1 MTLVAAVD
9 IGGTTIKSALV
20 DSSFN
25 MIATATAPT
34 PRSDS
39 TGKDTVRVIAQLI
52 ETLSLKGKVSSAGV
66 GVPGIFDEENCVSRW
81 AGNLGWKDLA
91 IGDLLRNQLDL
102 PVAFDHDVRA
112 GALAE
117 LRAGAARGK
126 SNAAFI
132 AIGTGIS
139 AGLIIDGAIRSI
151 GGYAGEIGHLN
162 VGHSYQCV
170 CGKLGCLE
178 AISSALAISAA
189 YAKQSGQNGVS
200 AEKVVSLATNGDLMA
215 SQIWNE
221 ALEALT
227 KACEILITVLA
238 TEVIVFGGGVS
249 RAGDALIRPISHSL
263 DQSLTFQRKPE
274 LKIAHFGA
282 QAGMIGCAMMAFD
295 LIPDATQ

>member
-20 DSSFN
+20 DSSFT

-170 CGKLGCLE
+170 CGRLGCLE

-189 YAKQSGQNGVS
+189 YAKQSGQDGVS
-200 AEKVVSLATNGDLMA
+200 AEKVVSLATNGDVMA

-227 KACEILITVLA
+227 RACEILITVLA
-238 TEVIVFGGGVS
+238 TEIIVFGGGVS

-295 LIPDATQ
+295 LIPSATR

>member
-39 TGKDTVRVIAQLI
+39 TGRETVRAIAQLI
-52 ETLSLKGKVSSAGV
+52 ETLSLKGKVSSMGV
-66 GVPGIFDEENCVSRW
+66 GVPGIFDEKNCVSRW

-91 IGDLLRNQLDL
+91 IGDLLRDQLDL
-102 PVAFDHDVRA
+102 PIAFDHDVRA

-170 CGKLGCLE
+170 CGRLGCLE
-178 AISSALAISAA
+178 AISSALAISTA
-189 YAKQSGQNGVS
+189 YARQSGQNGVN
-200 AEKVVSLATNGDLMA
+200 AERVVSLATDGDLTA
-215 SQIWNE
+215 SRIWNE

-227 KACEILITVLA
+227 RACEILITVLA

-249 RAGDALIRPISHSL
+249 RAEDALIRPISHSL

-295 LIPDATQ
+295 LIPGATR

>member
-20 DSSFN
+20 DSSFT

-170 CGKLGCLE
+170 CGRLGCLE

-189 YAKQSGQNGVS
+189 YAKQSGQDGVS
-200 AEKVVSLATNGDLMA
+200 AEKVVSLATNGDVMA

-227 KACEILITVLA
+227 RACEILITVLA
-238 TEVIVFGGGVS
+238 TEIIVFGGGVS

-295 LIPDATQ
+295 LIPDTTP

>member
-1 MTLVAAVD
+1 MSLVAAVD

-25 MIATATAPT
+25 IVTTATAPT
-34 PRSDS
+34 PRFDS
-39 TGKDTVRVIAQLI
+39 TGKESVRAIAQLI
-52 ETLSLKGKVSSAGV
+52 ETLSLKGKVSSVGV
-66 GVPGIFDEENCVSRW
+66 GIPGVFDDENCVSRW

-91 IGDLLRNQLDL
+91 IGDLLRNELNL

-117 LRAGAARGK
+117 LRAGVALGMK
-126 SNAAFI
+126 NATFI

-139 AGLIIDGAIRSI
+139 AGLIIDGAIRSA

-178 AISSALAISAA
+178 AISSAQAISTA
-189 YAKQSGQNGVS
+189 YAKHSGQNGVS
-200 AEKVVSLATNGDLMA
+200 AERVVSLATAGDPIA
-215 SQIWNE
+215 SRVWND
-221 ALEALT
+221 ALNSLAT
-227 KACEILITVLA
+227 VCETLITILA
-238 TEVIVFGGGVS
+238 PDVIVFGGGLS
-249 RAGDALIRPISHSL
+249 HAGAALTDPISNSL
-263 DQSLTFQRKPE
+263 RKSLTFQHKPE
-274 LKIAHFGA
+274 LKIAHFGS

-295 LIPDATQ
+295 LISEVTR

>member
-34 PRSDS
+34 PKADS

-170 CGKLGCLE
+170 CGRLGCLE

-189 YAKQSGQNGVS
+189 YAKQSGQDGVS
-200 AEKVVSLATNGDLMA
+200 AEKVVSLASNGDVMA

-227 KACEILITVLA
+227 RACEILITVLA
-238 TEVIVFGGGVS
+238 TEIIVFGGGVS

-295 LIPDATQ
+295 LIPSATR

>member
-39 TGKDTVRVIAQLI
+39 TGRETVRAIAQLI
-52 ETLSLKGKVSSAGV
+52 ETLSLKGKVSSMGV
-66 GVPGIFDEENCVSRW
+66 GVPGIFDEKNCVSRW

-91 IGDLLRNQLDL
+91 IGDLLRDQLDL
-102 PVAFDHDVRA
+102 PIAFDHDVRA

-170 CGKLGCLE
+170 CGRLGCLE
-178 AISSALAISAA
+178 AISSALAISTA
-189 YAKQSGQNGVS
+189 YARQSGQNGVN
-200 AEKVVSLATNGDLMA
+200 AERVVSLATDGDLTA
-215 SQIWNE
+215 SRIWNE

-227 KACEILITVLA
+227 RACEILITVLA

-249 RAGDALIRPISHSL
+249 RAENALIRPISHSL

-295 LIPDATQ
+295 LIPGATR

>member
-1 MTLVAAVD
+1 MSLVAAVD

-25 MIATATAPT
+25 IIATATAPT

-39 TGKDTVRVIAQLI
+39 TGKETVYAIAQLI
-52 ETLSLKGKVSSAGV
+52 ETLSLKGKVSSMGV

-170 CGKLGCLE
+170 CGRLGCLE
-178 AISSALAISAA
+178 AISSALAISTA
-189 YAKQSGQNGVS
+189 YAKLSGQTGLS

-215 SQIWNE
+215 SRIWNE

-227 KACEILITVLA
+227 RACEILITVLA

-295 LIPDATQ
+295 LIPGATR